1 MKSTQSA
8 LKNRGMAS
16 PEELAAC
23 ADLPWDQLVGELHSA
38 DPCRRT
44 AAARCMDLRSKS
56 AESAADLLLEQLS
69 QEKCL
74 YTRLAICEALEKGTA
89 ETAKIMLPWLGRIG
103 NNQYK
108 ALPYKVSAK
117 KSFPLPRD
125 LIARSLA
132 RMDAAVFPLLLQL
145 FNTGSEQQISEALDA
160 AGFMAF
166 YHPALADGENAE
178 RILRLLHS
186 HSGSEII
193 VWKVLLCLSAFPV
206 PEAVRVLE
214 GYAVRDDI
222 FGKEAQRSLHLVE
235 RKAFT
240 PH

>member
-1 MKSTQSA
+1 MKSTRSQ

-16 PEELAAC
+16 PEEIAAC
-23 ADLPWDQLVGELHSA
+23 ASLPWEQLVEELRSP

-44 AAARCMDLRSKS
+44 AARCMDPKSK
-56 AESAADLLLEQLS
+56 AAAVLLLEQLA

-74 YTRLAICEALEKGTA
+74 YTRLAICETLEKGTE
-89 ETAKIMLPWLGRIG
+89 ETAEKMLPWLGRIG

-108 ALPYKVSAK
+108 ALPDKVSAK

-132 RMDAAVFPLLLQL
+132 RMDTAFFPLLLQL

-166 YHPALADGENAE
+166 YHPALATGENAE
-178 RILRLLHS
+178 RILHLLHS

-206 PEAVRVLE
+206 PEAVRILE

>member
-1 MKSTQSA
+1 MDPKS
-8 LKNRGMAS
+8 K
-16 PEELAAC
+16 
-23 ADLPWDQLVGELHSA
+23 
-38 DPCRRT
+38 
-44 AAARCMDLRSKS
+44 AAAV
-56 AESAADLLLEQLS
+56 LLLEQLA

-74 YTRLAICEALEKGTA
+74 YTRLAICETLEKGTE
-89 ETAKIMLPWLGRIG
+89 ETAEKMLPWLGRIG

-108 ALPYKVSAK
+108 ALPDKVSAK

-132 RMDAAVFPLLLQL
+132 RMDTAVFPLLLQL

-178 RILRLLHS
+178 RILHLLHS

>member
-1 MKSTQSA
+1 MKSTRSQ

-16 PEELAAC
+16 PEEIAAC
-23 ADLPWDQLVGELHSA
+23 ASLPWDQLVEELRSP

-44 AAARCMDLRSKS
+44 AAARCMDPNSKS
-56 AESAADLLLEQLS
+56 AAVLLLEQLA

-74 YTRLAICEALEKGTA
+74 YTRLAICETLEKGTE
-89 ETAKIMLPWLGRIG
+89 ETAEKMLPWLGRIG
-103 NNQYK
+103 KNQYK
-108 ALPYKVSAK
+108 ALPDKVSAK

-132 RMDAAVFPLLLQL
+132 RMDMAVFPLLLQL
-145 FNTGSEQQISEALDA
+145 FKTGSEQQISEALDA

-166 YHPALADGENAE
+166 YHPAHAE
-178 RILRLLHS
+178 RILHLLHS

>member
-1 MKSTQSA
+1 MKSTRSQ

-16 PEELAAC
+16 PEEIAAC
-23 ADLPWDQLVGELHSA
+23 ASLPWEQLVEELRSP

-44 AAARCMDLRSKS
+44 AARCMDPKSK
-56 AESAADLLLEQLS
+56 AAAVLLLEQLA

-74 YTRLAICEALEKGTA
+74 YTRLAICETLEKGTE
-89 ETAKIMLPWLGRIG
+89 ETAEKMLPWLGRIG

-108 ALPYKVSAK
+108 ALPDKVSAK

-132 RMDAAVFPLLLQL
+132 RMDMAVFPLLLQL
-145 FNTGSEQQISEALDA
+145 FKTGSEQQISEALDA

-166 YHPALADGENAE
+166 YHPALAVGENAE
-178 RILRLLHS
+178 RILHLLHS

>member
-16 PEELAAC
+16 PEEIAAC
-23 ADLPWDQLVGELHSA
+23 AVLPREQLTEELHSA

-44 AAARCMDLRSKS
+44 AAARCMDPNSRT
-56 AESAADLLLEQLS
+56 AAGLLLEQLA

-74 YTRLAICEALEKGTA
+74 YTRLAICETLEKGTT
-89 ETAKIMLPWLGRIG
+89 ETAEIMLPWLGRIG

-108 ALPYKVSAK
+108 ALPDKVSAK

-132 RMDAAVFPLLLQL
+132 RMDTAVFPLLVQL
-145 FNTGSEQQISEALDA
+145 FKTGSVQQISEALDA
-160 AGFMAF
+160 AGFMVF
-166 YHPALADGENAE
+166 YHPALATRENAE
-178 RILRLLHS
+178 QILRLLHS
-186 HSGSEII
+186 HIGSEII

-206 PEAVRVLE
+206 PEAVQVLE
-214 GYAVRDDI
+214 GYAGRDDI
-222 FGKEAQRSLHLVE
+222 LGKEAERSLRLI
-235 RKAFT
+235 RSKSFT
-240 PH
+240 RR

>member
-1 MKSTQSA
+1 MKSTRSQ

-16 PEELAAC
+16 PEEIAAC
-23 ADLPWDQLVGELHSA
+23 ASLPWEQLVEELRCP

-44 AAARCMDLRSKS
+44 AAARCMDPNSKS
-56 AESAADLLLEQLS
+56 APGLLLEQLA

-74 YTRLAICEALEKGTA
+74 YTRLAICETLEKGTE
-89 ETAKIMLPWLGRIG
+89 ETAEKMLPWLGRIG

-108 ALPYKVSAK
+108 ALPDKVSAK

-132 RMDAAVFPLLLQL
+132 RMDTAVFPLLLQL

-178 RILRLLHS
+178 RILHLLHS

>member
-1 MKSTQSA
+1 MKSTRSQ

-16 PEELAAC
+16 PEEIAAC
-23 ADLPWDQLVGELHSA
+23 ASLPWEQLVEELRSP

-44 AAARCMDLRSKS
+44 AARCMDPKSK
-56 AESAADLLLEQLS
+56 AAAVLLLEQLA

-74 YTRLAICEALEKGTA
+74 YTRLAICETLEKGTE
-89 ETAKIMLPWLGRIG
+89 ETAEKMLPWLGRIG

-108 ALPYKVSAK
+108 ALPDKVSAK

-132 RMDAAVFPLLLQL
+132 RMDMAVFPLLLQL
-145 FNTGSEQQISEALDA
+145 FKTGSEQQISEALDA

>member
-1 MKSTQSA
+1 MKSTQST

-16 PEELAAC
+16 PEEIAAC
-23 ADLPWDQLVGELHSA
+23 ASLPWEQLVEELRSPA
-38 DPCRRT
+38 PCRRT
-44 AAARCMDLRSKS
+44 AAARCMDPNSKS
-56 AESAADLLLEQLS
+56 AAGLLLEQLA

-74 YTRLAICEALEKGTA
+74 YTRMAICETLEKGTE
-89 ETAKIMLPWLGRIG
+89 ETAEKMLPWLGRIG

-108 ALPYKVSAK
+108 TLPNKVSAK

-132 RMDAAVFPLLLQL
+132 RMDTAVFPLLLQL
-145 FNTGSEQQISEALDA
+145 FKTGSELQISEALDA

-166 YHPALADGENAE
+166 YHPALATRENAE
-178 RILRLLHS
+178 RIVHLLHS
-186 HSGSEII
+186 HSGSKII

-206 PEAVRVLE
+206 AEAVQVLE

-222 FGKEAQRSLHLVE
+222 FGEEAQRSLRLIK

>member
-1 MKSTQSA
+1 MKSTRSQ

-16 PEELAAC
+16 PEEIAAC
-23 ADLPWDQLVGELHSA
+23 ASLPWEQLVEELRSP

-44 AAARCMDLRSKS
+44 AAARCMDPKSK
-56 AESAADLLLEQLS
+56 AAAVLLLEQLA

-74 YTRLAICEALEKGTA
+74 YTRLAICETLEKGTE
-89 ETAKIMLPWLGRIG
+89 ETAEKMLPWLGRIG

-108 ALPYKVSAK
+108 ALPDKVSAK

-132 RMDAAVFPLLLQL
+132 RMDTAFFPLLLQL
-145 FNTGSEQQISEALDA
+145 FNTGSEQQISEALDP

-166 YHPALADGENAE
+166 YHPALATGENAE
-178 RILRLLHS
+178 RILHLLHS

-206 PEAVRVLE
+206 PEAVRILE

>member
-1 MKSTQSA
+1 MKSTRSQ

-16 PEELAAC
+16 PEEIAAC
-23 ADLPWDQLVGELHSA
+23 ASLPWEQLVEELRSP

-44 AAARCMDLRSKS
+44 AAARCMDPKSK
-56 AESAADLLLEQLS
+56 AAAVLLLEQLA

-74 YTRLAICEALEKGTA
+74 YTRLAICETLEKGTE
-89 ETAKIMLPWLGRIG
+89 ETAEKMLPWLGRIG

-108 ALPYKVSAK
+108 ALPDKVSAK

-132 RMDAAVFPLLLQL
+132 RMDMAVFPLLLQL
-145 FNTGSEQQISEALDA
+145 FKTGSEQQISEALDA

-166 YHPALADGENAE
+166 YHPALAVGENAE
-178 RILRLLHS
+178 RILHLLHS

-214 GYAVRDDI
+214 RYAVRDDI

>member
-1 MKSTQSA
+1 MKSTRSQ

-16 PEELAAC
+16 PEEIAAC
-23 ADLPWDQLVGELHSA
+23 ASLPWEQLMEELRSP

-44 AAARCMDLRSKS
+44 AAARCMDPKSK
-56 AESAADLLLEQLS
+56 AAAVLLLEQLA

-74 YTRLAICEALEKGTA
+74 YTRLAICETLEKGTE
-89 ETAKIMLPWLGRIG
+89 ETAEKMLPWLGRIG

-108 ALPYKVSAK
+108 ALPDKVSAK

-132 RMDAAVFPLLLQL
+132 RMDTAFFPLLLQL

-166 YHPALADGENAE
+166 YHPALATGENAE
-178 RILRLLHS
+178 RILHLLHS

-206 PEAVRVLE
+206 PEAVRILE

>member
-1 MKSTQSA
+1 MKSTRSQ

-16 PEELAAC
+16 PEEIAAC
-23 ADLPWDQLVGELHSA
+23 ASLPWDQLVEELRSP

-44 AAARCMDLRSKS
+44 AAARCMDPNSKS
-56 AESAADLLLEQLS
+56 AAVLLLEQLA

-74 YTRLAICEALEKGTA
+74 YTRLAICETLEKGTE
-89 ETAKIMLPWLGRIG
+89 ETAEKMLPWLGRIG
-103 NNQYK
+103 KNQYK
-108 ALPYKVSAK
+108 ALPDKVSAK

-132 RMDAAVFPLLLQL
+132 RMDMAVFPLLLQL
-145 FNTGSEQQISEALDA
+145 FKTGSEQQISEALGA

-178 RILRLLHS
+178 RILHLLHS

>member
-1 MKSTQSA
+1 MKSTRSQ

-16 PEELAAC
+16 PEEIAAC
-23 ADLPWDQLVGELHSA
+23 ASLPWEQLVEELRSP

-44 AAARCMDLRSKS
+44 ARCMDPKSK
-56 AESAADLLLEQLS
+56 AAAVLLLEQLA

-74 YTRLAICEALEKGTA
+74 YTRLAICETLEKGTE
-89 ETAKIMLPWLGRIG
+89 ETAEKMLPWLGRIG

-108 ALPYKVSAK
+108 ALPDKVSAK

-132 RMDAAVFPLLLQL
+132 RMDTAFFPLLLQL

-166 YHPALADGENAE
+166 YHPALATGENAE
-178 RILRLLHS
+178 RILHLLHS

-206 PEAVRVLE
+206 PEAVRILE

>member
-1 MKSTQSA
+1 MKSTRSQ

-16 PEELAAC
+16 PEEIAAC
-23 ADLPWDQLVGELHSA
+23 ASLPWEQLVEELRSP

-44 AAARCMDLRSKS
+44 AARCMDPKSK
-56 AESAADLLLEQLS
+56 AAAVLLLEQLA

-74 YTRLAICEALEKGTA
+74 YTRLAICETLEKGTE
-89 ETAKIMLPWLGRIG
+89 ETAEKMLPWLGRIG

-108 ALPYKVSAK
+108 ALPDKVSAK

-132 RMDAAVFPLLLQL
+132 RMDMAVFPLLLQL
-145 FNTGSEQQISEALDA
+145 FKTGSEQQISEALDA

-166 YHPALADGENAE
+166 YHPALAVGENAE
-178 RILRLLHS
+178 RILHLRHS

>member
-1 MKSTQSA
+1 MKSTRSQ

-16 PEELAAC
+16 PEEIAAC
-23 ADLPWDQLVGELHSA
+23 ASLPWEQLVEELRSP

-44 AAARCMDLRSKS
+44 AARCMDPKSK
-56 AESAADLLLEQLS
+56 AAAVLLLEQLA

-74 YTRLAICEALEKGTA
+74 YTRLAICETLEKGTE
-89 ETAKIMLPWLGRIG
+89 ETAEKMLPWLGRIG
-103 NNQYK
+103 KNQYK
-108 ALPYKVSAK
+108 ALPDKVSAK

-132 RMDAAVFPLLLQL
+132 RMDMAVFPLLLQL
-145 FNTGSEQQISEALDA
+145 FKTGSEQQISEALDA

-166 YHPALADGENAE
+166 YHPALAVGENAE
-178 RILRLLHS
+178 RILHLLHS

>member
-1 MKSTQSA
+1 MKSTWSQ

-16 PEELAAC
+16 PEEIAAC
-23 ADLPWDQLVGELHSA
+23 ASLPWEQLVEELRSP

-44 AAARCMDLRSKS
+44 AAARCMDPNSKS
-56 AESAADLLLEQLS
+56 AAVLLLEQLA

-74 YTRLAICEALEKGTA
+74 YTRLAICETLEKGTE
-89 ETAKIMLPWLGRIG
+89 ETAEKMLPWLGRIG

-108 ALPYKVSAK
+108 ALPDKVSAK

-132 RMDAAVFPLLLQL
+132 RMDTAVFPLLLQL

-166 YHPALADGENAE
+166 YHTDLADGENAE
-178 RILRLLHS
+178 RILHLLHS